1 MQKMKTVHKS
11 IIENELGTV
20 SHAVIRT
27 EILEAILLLHQH
39 RQLRGMTI
47 MQVYRAFCCFSRNL
61 TLLKKLELT

>member
-20 SHAVIRT
+20 SNAVIRT

-47 MQVYRAFCCFSRNL
+47 M
-61 TLLKKLELT
+61 